1 MNTNEINTVKNQ
13 PENDLT
19 FGLTNKI
26 IKNSKKKIEI
36 VDFEQAP
43 EYLKDNEFI
52 KTGYLVNC
60 NSFEKAFRSLFLW
73 HNETINIWSHLIGTI
88 VAIVLIFYTTSLIG
102 DLKKNLLSE
111 FDYEQIVLDIKE
123 IIQKFLSL
131 LNQDIITE
139 TNNSGTLINNYIK
152 NINTKSNYFLLNMGD
167 RYKIIKTVNQYIY
180 SIQNLIEKIYD
191 RFHYISDN
199 NVKTNINL
207 GWDICKNKL
216 LDILRGDIKD
226 KDNQLLIDEEN
237 PRHQW
242 PLYIMLT
249 AAIILLG
256 FSSLCHLFGSISKN
270 AYKFLSHF
278 EYTGIIFLI
287 AGSCYPPYYYYFY
300 CESCKYYFLFNLLL

>member
-1 MNTNEINTVKNQ
+1 MKNQ

-152 NINTKSNYFLLNMGD
+152 NIN
-167 RYKIIKTVNQYIY
+167 IK
-180 SIQNLIEKIYD
+180 
-191 RFHYISDN
+191 
-199 NVKTNINL
+199 
-207 GWDICKNKL
+207 
-216 LDILRGDIKD
+216 
-226 KDNQLLIDEEN
+226 
-237 PRHQW
+237 
-242 PLYIMLT
+242 
-249 AAIILLG
+249 
-256 FSSLCHLFGSISKN
+256 
-270 AYKFLSHF
+270 
-278 EYTGIIFLI
+278 
-287 AGSCYPPYYYYFY
+287 
-300 CESCKYYFLFNLLL
+300 